1 MATVNKGILCRAGE
15 WWKYL
20 RWTKRTFW
28 KRHLHRAAA
37 VPILQSASRGAFIM
51 SARTTASLFGVA
63 LALTVTAA
71 PAAEYVIYTG
81 TGVREC
87 RHLTQ
92 TFGSPVIAEE
102 SDRDLANWIG
112 GYLTGTSEADAGNMT
127 SSFDNEVDVLVASVK
142 SYCRSHPTEKV
153 AVAVSAVV
161 HGRLK

>member
-1 MATVNKGILCRAGE
+1 MMKSV
-15 WWKYL
+15 
-20 RWTKRTFW
+20 
-28 KRHLHRAAA
+28 AA
-37 VPILQSASRGAFIM
+37 
-51 SARTTASLFGVA
+51 LFGALA

-71 PAAEYVIYTG
+71 SAAEYVIYHG

-112 GYLTGTSEADAGNMT
+112 GYLTGTSEAGAGNMT

-142 SYCRSHPTEKV
+142 SYCRSHPTEQV